1 LARCCGGTGNLNLN
15 FKLGHYKMF
24 TNFQNSFLYKESE
37 PIFTPKEFKDIAPIA
52 VIDCSKQNEELKRS
66 AVDIRIE
73 FETSVNIPDKTT
85 AYCLILHDRIA
96 KYIPIKN
103 IISLVR

>member
-1 LARCCGGTGNLNLN
+1 
-15 FKLGHYKMF
+15 
-24 TNFQNSFLYKESE
+24 
-37 PIFTPKEFKDIAPIA
+37 
-52 VIDCSKQNEELKRS
+52 
-66 AVDIRIE
+66 VDIRIE

-103 IISLVR
+103 ITSLVR